1 MKKENGMIL
10 FWGGPYSNW
19 YKNSFTFNGTTYNC
33 SEQYM
38 MHVKALMFNDT
49 ETAEAIMKTSDPS
62 RQKKYGRAVKN
73 FDKAQWD
80 AVAIDIMVPALVA
93 KFTQSKSLL
102 EEILSTGDDLIVE
115 ASPYDK
121 IWGIGLD
128 EDDPRALDQSQ
139 WQGTNWLGIAIMKA
153 RDIIKEQTHV

>member
-19 YKNSFTFNGTTYNC
+19 YKSSFTFNGNTYNC

-38 MHVKALMFNDT
+38 MHIKALLFNDVF
-49 ETAEAIMKTSDPS
+49 TARAVMDSDDP
-62 RQKKYGRAVKN
+62 RHQKKLGRLVKN
-73 FDKAQWD
+73 FNPDTWAAI
-80 AVAIDIMVPALVA
+80 AVDLMVPALVE
-93 KFTQSKSLL
+93 KFTQNKSLL
-102 EEILSTGDDLIVE
+102 AEILSTGNDLIVE

-121 IWGIGLD
+121 IWGIGLG

-153 RDIIKEQTHV
+153 RDIIREQTHV